1 MARKKLFLLAY
12 DIADDGRRNRVHR
25 EATDLGVALQYSVFL
40 IPATVAEID
49 RFLSVIDGIIDARA
63 DDIRVYPLPSR
74 LEVWRYGRQSLPL
87 GTSLIMDE
95 PLAEAVTKL
104 VGTPQLD

>member
-1 MARKKLFLLAY
+1 MARKQLFLLAY

-25 EATDLGVALQYSVFL
+25 EATDLGIALQYSVFL

-49 RFLSVIDGIIDARA
+49 RFVVLIGGIIDQRA

-74 LEVWRYGRQSLPL
+74 LEVWRRGRQSLPAGMALEMDGPL
-87 GTSLIMDE
+87 GD
-95 PLAEAVTKL
+95 AVSRL
-104 VGTPQLD
+104 VGNRELD